1 MRALVVA
8 SAPVHLLPLRSPL
21 REVDEAEAVMRALAD
36 AYSPPHTH
44 PSHYWRCHR
53 QPEPSRLMGTAGG
66 VSPRGRGG
74 DDQSPHPVHLLFPSR
89 SPLKEV
95 DEVEVAVRA
104 LADSGRDEREG
115 ERRQWPETSRSPSH
129 NPPPLLLALTPQG
142 GGSDCQSSGRHL
154 LSPSRSPLPLLLLSL
169 STRTLTTNGNKRR
182 RGGSQSPRDRL
193 YPIHLPKGCVTRG
206 GEEVVE
212 AEAVMRALADGD
224 SGDSGRGEHERER
237 RECVRWQ

>member
-21 REVDEAEAVMRALAD
+21 RVVDKAEAVMRALAA

-66 VSPRGRGG
+66 VSPRG
-74 DDQSPHPVHLLFPSR
+74 
-89 SPLKEV
+89 
-95 DEVEVAVRA
+95 
-104 LADSGRDEREG
+104 ADRGRDEREG
-115 ERRQWPETSRSPSH
+115 ERRQWPEASRSPSH

-182 RGGSQSPRDRL
+182 RGGSHSPRDRL
-193 YPIHLPKGCVTRG
+193 YPIHLPKG
-206 GEEVVE
+206 
-212 AEAVMRALADGD
+212 
-224 SGDSGRGEHERER
+224 
-237 RECVRWQ
+237 